1 VRQRGLIYDAARKGL
16 MMNTP
21 GSFLMQE
28 ATLLHQRGELAE
40 AALRYERV
48 LAAEKR
54 NLNALYFLA
63 AIRCQQGRLDDGIAL
78 ALKALKIETP
88 SWGYGDS
95 GTRFKVFKQVGV
107 PRNPF
112 EKLDDAA
119 QVYRFTGL
127 SSSVALHIPWD
138 KVDDYARLQ
147 DHAASLGLTIGAINP
162 NLFQEDE
169 YIFGSVCNAQPAIR
183 RKATEHILECVEIAR
198 ILGSSLISLW
208 FADGTN
214 YPGQASIRQRK
225 HWLLDSLSEVYQALD
240 PHMRMLIEYKFF
252 EPAFYHTDLGDWGM
266 AYNMALKLGKQA
278 QVLVDTGH
286 HAQGT
291 NVEQIV
297 AYLLDEQKLGGFH
310 FNSRKYAD
318 DDLIVGAI
326 NPYELFLIFYQIL
339 DAHADDDP
347 AVRHTAENI
356 AYMIDQS
363 HCIEPKIP
371 AMIRS
376 VLNVQTQY
384 AKALLINLDA
394 VKKAQEE
401 QDVLA
406 AENAVRE
413 AFERDVTPL
422 LHVVREEVGVAAD
435 PMQAYIA
442 SGYAESIR
450 SRGVGGASW

>member
-1 VRQRGLIYDAARKGL
+1 MSDSAYTLFAQQQADRGIDL
-16 MMNTP
+16 
-21 GSFLMQE
+21 E
-28 ATLLHQRGELAE
+28 AIKNKLKTLK
-40 AALRYERV
+40 V
-48 LAAEKR
+48 
-54 NLNALYFLA
+54 
-63 AIRCQQGRLDDGIAL
+63 
-78 ALKALKIETP
+78 ETP

-95 GTRFKVFKQVGV
+95 GTRFKVFKQVGI
-107 PRNPF
+107 PRDPF
-112 EKLDDAA
+112 EKLEDAA
-119 QVYRFTGL
+119 QVNRFTGL
-127 SSSVALHIPWD
+127 CPSVALHIPWD
-138 KVDDYARLQ
+138 KVDDYQKLQ
-147 DHAASLGLTIGAINP
+147 DHATSLGLIIGAINP

-169 YIFGSVCNAQPAIR
+169 YIFGSLCNAKASIR
-183 RKATEHILECVEIAR
+183 RKAVDHILECIDIAR
-198 ILGSSLISLW
+198 TLNSSIISLW
-208 FADGTN
+208 LADGTN
-214 YPGQASIRQRK
+214 YPGQDSIRERK
-225 HWLLDSLSEVYQALD
+225 RRLQETLLEVYKALD
-240 PHMRMLIEYKFF
+240 PAMRLLIEYKFF

-266 AYNMALKLGKQA
+266 SYNMALKLGEQA

-339 DAHADDDP
+339 EASADANP
-347 AVRHTAENI
+347 GIRSTAANI

-384 AKALLINLDA
+384 AKALLINLDTVRA
-394 VKKAQEE
+394 AQQA

-406 AENAVRE
+406 AEQAVRE
-413 AFERDVTPL
+413 AFECDVSPL
-422 LHVVREEVGVAAD
+422 LQVVREEMGVPAD
-435 PMQAYIA
+435 PMRAYLA
-442 SGYAESIR
+442 SGYGDAILA
-450 SRGVGGASW
+450 RGKGGASW